1 MSPRDPSVVNRTVLL
16 CFLASLCE
24 GFDIQAAGVCAS
36 GISTEFA
43 PSSGLLGFVFSA
55 STLGLLIGAFIG
67 GGLADFLG
75 RKTVLV
81 ACIASFGIASLLT
94 AMAPD
99 MTWLAGARFA
109 TGLGL
114 GGALPSIMAL
124 GAEAGGE
131 TSRRSAVA
139 ILYSGAPVG
148 AALASFISLVL
159 DAARWRW
166 TFVVGGIL
174 PLILAPLLAALL
186 AESALFR
193 PVRVARGIRTQS
205 LHRDSVPMRALLSRI
220 AAICGGRTVLLWIG
234 FCLGLLTLYLLL
246 NWLPTLLVARG
257 LSHSQAAA
265 AQIGFNVAGA
275 MAILFISRLLDTRS
289 RRAIVMVTFAS
300 IPCVLALLS
309 LLPPQAPLLVAAT
322 VLLGGAVLGSQ
333 SIVYALAPLIY
344 PTAIRGAGLG
354 AAVGMGRVGAIA
366 GPIMVGVILDTGR
379 GANRIYLILVPL
391 VIIAGLC
398 MVWLDALTADLAM
411 ETSGADRSTLL
422 GTDTSHDPL
431 DRAAGADHGAAGI
444 PANGIDMGCI
454 RETMRNDT

>member
-1 MSPRDPSVVNRTVLL
+1 MSSRQFMVSRTVLL

-36 GISTEFA
+36 GISAEFA
-43 PSSGLLGFVFSA
+43 PSSRLLGFVFSA
-55 STLGLLIGAFIG
+55 STVGLLIGAFIG
-67 GGLADFLG
+67 GSVADFLG
-75 RKTVLV
+75 RKTVLI

-94 AMAPD
+94 AVVPD
-99 MTWLAGARFA
+99 MTWLAYARFA

-124 GAEAGGE
+124 GAEASE
-131 TSRRSAVA
+131 EASRRSAVA

-148 AALASFISLVL
+148 AAVASLISLLVNT
-159 DAARWRW
+159 AHWRW
-166 TFVVGGIL
+166 IFIVGGIM

-193 PVRVARGIRTQS
+193 AVRIEGVRTQ
-205 LHRDSVPMRALLSRI
+205 HPVMDTVPMRALLSRI
-220 AAICGGRTVLLWIG
+220 TAICSGRTVLLWIG

-265 AQIGFNVAGA
+265 AQIGFNVGGTT
-275 MAILFISRLLDTRS
+275 AILLISRMLDTRS
-289 RRAIVMVTFAS
+289 RRAIVIVTFAS

-309 LLPPQAPLLVAAT
+309 LLPPQAPLLIAAT
-322 VLLGGAVLGSQ
+322 VLLGSAVLGSQ

-344 PTAIRGAGLG
+344 PTPIRGVGLG
-354 AAVGMGRVGAIA
+354 AAVGMGRIGAIA
-366 GPIMVGVILDTGR
+366 GPVMVGMILGTGR
-379 GANRIYLILVPL
+379 DANQVFLFLVPL

-398 MVWLDALTADLAM
+398 MVWLDALTTEMPLEASEANRLTGLATILSDDAV
-411 ETSGADRSTLL
+411 ERAVAADRDAT
-422 GTDTSHDPL
+422 
-431 DRAAGADHGAAGI
+431 GI
-444 PANGIDMGCI
+444 PANSIDMGCI
-454 RETMRNDT
+454 REAMRKT